1 VTKKYTLSAENHNHR
16 SWRTDIEPGLIV
28 ESGSTITFSCQ
39 PGSGKDITP
48 DTSLTEAISAPF
60 PGHVLTG
67 PVYIRGAQPGDVL
80 EIELLEIDHG
90 DWGYTLV
97 RPGADERG
105 LLPKE
110 FEQPYLHHWQLDGDF
125 ATFVDDIRVPIDPFP
140 GTIGVA
146 PDETDTK
153 STIPPRSVGGNLDV
167 KYLTEG
173 STLLLPIEVEGAYFS
188 IGDGH
193 AAQGDGEV
201 CLTAI
206 ETPLTVTAKL
216 TVHSNRS
223 ISMPQFHS
231 IRSSTN
237 RIYQGGFHGTVGV
250 APSLLDASKIA
261 IREMIKWLGTNHY
274 LSLYEAYILCSVA
287 VDLSINE
294 IVNDPNWVVTAKIA
308 DEIFI
313 SYQS

>member
-1 VTKKYTLSAENHNHR
+1 MKHTLSAEEHQHR
-16 SWRTDIEPGLIV
+16 SWTTDIEPGLTV
-28 ESGSTITFSCQ
+28 ESGSIITFSCQ
-39 PGSGKDITP
+39 PGSGKDI
-48 DTSLTEAISAPF
+48 DTDTGLTEAISAPF

-97 RPGADERG
+97 RPGKDERG
-105 LLPKE
+105 LLPEE
-110 FEQPYLHHWQLDGDF
+110 FEQPYLHHWELDGDV
-125 ATFVDDIRVPIDPFP
+125 ATFVDDIHVPVDPFP

-146 PDETDTK
+146 PDEK
-153 STIPPRSVGGNLDV
+153 EAQSTIPPRTVGGNLDV

-173 STLLLPIEVEGAYFS
+173 STLLLPIEVDGAYFS

-206 ETPLTVTAKL
+206 ETSLTVTAKL
-216 TVHSNRS
+216 TVHSDRS
-223 ISMPQFHS
+223 ITMPQFHS
-231 IRSSTN
+231 TRSSTD
-237 RIYQGGFHGTVGV
+237 RTYQGGFHGTVGV

-261 IREMIKWLGTNHY
+261 IREMIGWLEMNHQ
-274 LSLYEAYILCSVA
+274 LSAYEAYILCSVA

-308 DEIFI
+308 NEIL
-313 SYQS
+313 SS